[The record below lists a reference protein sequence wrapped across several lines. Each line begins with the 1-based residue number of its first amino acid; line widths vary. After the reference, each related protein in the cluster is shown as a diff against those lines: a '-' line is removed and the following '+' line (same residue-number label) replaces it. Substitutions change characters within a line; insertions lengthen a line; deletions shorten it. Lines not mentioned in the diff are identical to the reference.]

1 MRRQCASNL
10 DIKIFGRVLRLVG
23 DHRTSDRLLDASP
36 DARGISA
43 GTLKVDALRFLAA
56 HALTIM
62 QGEEWERLRA
72 FNESVLVPG
81 ATHPSADTFLAHV
94 RRAFADPVRTSD
106 DVRTAMGRAMVD
118 ITLGGR
124 PDDRDP
130 ARDAQVLFD
139 VVQRPVQRRLLGWY
153 HARRRSRLYAT
164 LRHRWRE
171 TVPGAQTLLALAKQH
186 ADAIPEEMLIE
197 QLPHW
202 MFTFTGSGSDLL
214 IRTLALVS
222 SRPTVRARVVD
233 EVSRAGPLDTT
244 TSIARM
250 PYLDACLLEV
260 GRLYPPVGR
269 TFHREM
275 RPEGAR
281 EYVHYFPLLHRDDAL
296 GSTVHEFRP
305 ERWLDGSIDGV
316 ARASNLFLRGPR
328 VCPGRDLILFACRA
342 AAARV
347 LVEQSLG
354 CPHPRLATDPLPVSF
369 PHAEFAFAAVPR

>member
-10 DIKIFGRVLRLVG
+10 DVKLFGRTIRLVG
-23 DHRTSDRLLDASP
+23 DHRTSDRLLDAPP
-36 DARGISA
+36 DGRGVSA
-43 GTLKVDALRFLAA
+43 GRLKVDALEFLAP

-62 QGEEWERLRA
+62 HGEEWERLRA
-72 FNESVLVPG
+72 FNESVLGPG
-81 ATHPSADTFLAHV
+81 ETHAFADIFLSHV
-94 RRAFADPVRTSD
+94 RRAFADPVRTSA
-106 DVRTAMGRAMVD
+106 DVRTAMGRVMVD
-118 ITLGGR
+118 ITLGGTAE
-124 PDDRDP
+124 DGDP

-164 LRHRWRE
+164 LRQRWRE

-186 ADAIPEEMLIE
+186 AGTVPEQVLIE

-214 IRTLALVS
+214 IRALALVS
-222 SRPTVRARVVD
+222 SRPAVRARVLD
-233 EVSRAGPLDTT
+233 EASRAGPLETA

-250 PYLDACLLEV
+250 PYLDACLLEA
-260 GRLYPPVGR
+260 GRLFPPVGR
-269 TFHREM
+269 TFHREI
-275 RPEGAR
+275 RTEGTR
-281 EYVHYFPLLHRDDAL
+281 EYVHYFPLLHRNEAL

-328 VCPGRDLILFACRA
+328 VCPGRDLILFVCRA
-342 AAARV
+342 AAVRV
-347 LVEQSLG
+347 LVQQSLG
-354 CPHPRLATDPLPVSF
+354 CPHPHLATDPLPVSF
-369 PHAEFAFAAVPR
+369 PDAGSTFAEVPR